1 MINRNKNWIWR
12 TPLLILVCVIFFSP
26 FLVLI
31 NISFKPVTD
40 LSSRWLFPI
49 QPTMENFISAIQEG
63 NILKA
68 LFNTLFI
75 TVCVVLLVVLVGS
88 LASYPLA
95 RNRSRLNKGIRNFI
109 LGVMMVP
116 PLSILVPLYAVL
128 VDIKGINQY
137 WGIVLVIVTFE
148 LPLTIFLYSN
158 FISSIPKA
166 LDEAAEIDG
175 CGPVRTF
182 FQIILPQL
190 KSVTASVIILVG
202 MHSWNDYQFSLY
214 VLQSSK
220 MRTVTLAISSF
231 FSQTT
236 SNLNAASAA
245 ALLATIPVII
255 CFLFL
260 QKYFIKGMVDS
271 AIK

>member
-1 MINRNKNWIWR
+1 MKSKKAWVWR
-12 TPLLILVCVIFFSP
+12 LPLIIVVCAIFLSP
-26 FLVLI
+26 FIVLI
-31 NISFKPVTD
+31 NISFKPITD
-40 LSSRWLFPI
+40 VSSRLLFSKT
-49 QPTMENFISAIQEG
+49 PTLENFSAAIHEG
-63 NILKA
+63 GIFPA
-68 LFNTLFI
+68 LMNTLFI
-75 TVCVVLLVVLVGS
+75 TFCVIFLIVAIGS

-95 RNRSRLNKGIRNFI
+95 RNRSRFNRGIRNFI

-116 PLSILVPLYAVL
+116 PLSILVPLYSVL
-128 VDIKGINQY
+128 VDIGGINQY

-148 LPLTIFLYSN
+148 LPLAIFLYSN
-158 FISSIPKA
+158 FIASIPRA
-166 LDEAAEIDG
+166 LDEAAQIDG
-175 CGPVRTF
+175 CNPIQTF
-182 FQIILPQL
+182 FLIILPQL
-190 KSVTASVIILVG
+190 KSVTASVVILVG

-214 VLQSSK
+214 VLQSTK

-236 SNLNAASAA
+236 SNLYAASSA
-245 ALLATIPVII
+245 ALVATVPMIV